1 MRRKARLVFLFLL
14 FFLIISFQLK
24 AQEKEKSIGI
34 GISLSNIVGV
44 FDDSLVIYLPIH
56 TSSKFRLEP
65 EIGFNLYS
73 DSFGI
78 WNNTSVSLS
87 IGCGF
92 FAVKNKGKFNIY
104 YGVRN
109 GFIINSYSTNGR
121 SSRTDLFFSPA
132 LGGEYLFS
140 KHFSL
145 GGEAQIS
152 YILIGIGEG
161 GENASELRTKPLF
174 FLRWYF

>member
-1 MRRKARLVFLFLL
+1 MRKAGLVFLFLVI
-14 FFLIISFQLK
+14 FLVPSFQLE
-24 AQEKEKSIGI
+24 AQEGEKSIGL
-34 GISLSNIVGV
+34 GVSLSKIAGWFN
-44 FDDSLVIYLPIH
+44 DSLVIYLPIH

-65 EIGFNLYS
+65 EIGFNLHS

-78 WNNTSVSLS
+78 WNNTSFSLS
-87 IGCGF
+87 VGCGF
-92 FAVKNKGKFNIY
+92 FAVKHKEKVNIY

-109 GFIINSYSTNGR
+109 GFIINSYRTNGR
-121 SSRTDLFFSPA
+121 SSRMDLFFSPA

-145 GGEAQIS
+145 GGEVQIS

-161 GENASELRTKPLF
+161 GESASELKTKPLF